1 MDASDR
7 DRDQRDRPQQGSSG
21 GAGDREQQ
29 RDARIFTLEEVNDL
43 VPKLSDAVKR
53 QLDRRSEIEAL
64 LMRLGRELGD
74 VPDRIVLDPADP
86 TDIRDLKRD
95 LVKRI
100 EEYRAG
106 WKEIEATGAVLKDA
120 RMGLLDFY
128 GNVDGKLVWLCWKY
142 GETEVNHYHALEEG
156 FSGRKMIAQS
166 MRHRLLN

>member
-7 DRDQRDRPQQGSSG
+7 NRD
-21 GAGDREQQ
+21 
-29 RDARIFTLEEVNDL
+29 RDARGAGSGGSDRAQRDNRVFTLEEVNDL
-43 VPKLSDAVKR
+43 VPKLSAAVKR
-53 QLDRRSEIEAL
+53 QLERRSEIEGL

-86 TDIRDLKRD
+86 VDIRDLKRD

-106 WKEIEATGAVLKDA
+106 WREIEATGAVLKDA

-128 GNVDGKLVWLCWKY
+128 GNVEGRLVWLCWKY
-142 GETEVNHYHALEEG
+142 GESEVSHYHALEEG
-156 FSGRKMIAQS
+156 FSGRKPIAQS